1 MLLTLGQV
9 PALGQAP
16 PLQASVVRVTD
27 LQLELRW
34 DPVPRALGYEVLSLR
49 NGTWWLNESEPSY
62 TPATSSTVLS
72 GLSPNSEY
80 QFRIRAVLRGGS
92 PLLGPVLV
100 VHTAQ
105 SGESVATPLRESRPL
120 PESVL
125 AGATPPAPV
134 AEKELPA
141 KQPEPAQE
149 PVENLNAP
157 ISDLLPPPP
166 RKATPPAQGSRPAA
180 AEKPK
185 GPPPPAPSTVMGL
198 YVKQD
203 EIRLSWR
210 RVDEATGY
218 LVEEQKDGAWQMVE
232 EGLIEENRPSILVR
246 SRPAPGPYYFR
257 VLALRNGARSQP
269 SFTVKMER

>member
-1 MLLTLGQV
+1 VV

-16 PLQASVVRVTD
+16 PLQASVVRVSD

-34 DPVPRALGYEVLSLR
+34 EPVPRALGYEVLSLR
-49 NGTWWLNESEPSY
+49 NGTWWLNEEEPSY

-72 GLSPNSEY
+72 GLRPNSEY
-80 QFRIRAVLRGGS
+80 QFRIRAVIRGGN

-100 VHTAQ
+100 VRTAQ
-105 SGESVATPLRESRPL
+105 AGESVAVPQRESRPL

-125 AGATPPAPV
+125 AGATSPPPA
-134 AEKELPA
+134 AETGVRARESKPGE
-141 KQPEPAQE
+141 EPL
-149 PVENLNAP
+149 ENLNAP

-166 RKATPPAQGSRPAA
+166 RKATPPPQGARPAA

-218 LVEEQKDGAWQMVE
+218 LVEEQKDGQWQLVE

-269 SFTVKMER
+269 SFSVKVER